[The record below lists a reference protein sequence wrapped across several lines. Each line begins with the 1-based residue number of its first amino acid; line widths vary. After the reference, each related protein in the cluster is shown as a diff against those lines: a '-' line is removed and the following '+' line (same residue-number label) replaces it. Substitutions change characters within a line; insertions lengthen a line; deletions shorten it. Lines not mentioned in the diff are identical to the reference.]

1 MIKLR
6 CNRKLESVSPS
17 LSKEE
22 CCEYILNYIKSI
34 REYVKDIENN
44 LQLLKQTSWDDE
56 DYYKI
61 NSFIQEDKDDI
72 YSKLKDI
79 EFCLKKI

>member
-1 MIKLR
+1 MRELKR
-6 CNRKLESVSPS
+6 NRKLESISPS
-17 LSKEE
+17 LSKVE
-22 CCEYILNYIKSI
+22 CCDYILNYIKSI
-34 REYVKDIENN
+34 REYVKDIEVN

-56 DYYKI
+56 DYSKI